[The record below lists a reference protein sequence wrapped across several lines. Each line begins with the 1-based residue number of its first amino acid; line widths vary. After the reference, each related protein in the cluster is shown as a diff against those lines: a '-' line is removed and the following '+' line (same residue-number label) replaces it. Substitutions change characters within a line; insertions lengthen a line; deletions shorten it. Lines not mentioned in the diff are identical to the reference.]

1 MNRIEAIAISELSR
15 GGWNGSPIQKLE
27 DCDECL
33 HARDLVLED
42 GNNGGEICA
51 WGVAWKRLNEPT
63 FSRSCT
69 KKTSKQP
76 DFHVL
81 WQR

>member
-1 MNRIEAIAISELSR
+1 MNRIETITISELPK

-33 HARDLVLED
+33 HARHLVLED

-63 FSRSCT
+63 SPRSCT
-69 KKTSKQP
+69 KKGRENPS
-76 DFHVL
+76 FL
-81 WQR
+81 